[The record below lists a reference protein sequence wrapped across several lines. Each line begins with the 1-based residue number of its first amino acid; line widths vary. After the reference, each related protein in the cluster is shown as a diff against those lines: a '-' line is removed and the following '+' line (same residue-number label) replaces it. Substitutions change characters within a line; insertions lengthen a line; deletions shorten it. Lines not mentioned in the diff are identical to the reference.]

1 MKGKESPLCTPIAA
15 LAVLLAACA
24 STPPAPTPAVKA
36 ELAPTGTLP
45 YYRPAM
51 FGMGIGELL
60 VVLVI
65 VLVVFGAGR
74 LPEVMGSLGKG
85 VQAFKKGVREPP
97 EIDVTPEKPEPD
109 AKAKP

>member
-1 MKGKESPLCTPIAA
+1 MALPAHQGSPIIQ
-15 LAVLLAACA
+15 
-24 STPPAPTPAVKA
+24 
-36 ELAPTGTLP
+36 
-45 YYRPAM
+45 AM

-85 VQAFKKGVREPP
+85 VQAFKKGLHEPP
-97 EIDVTPEKPEPD
+97 EIDVTPD
-109 AKAKP
+109 DGAAKGNKKS

>member
-1 MKGKESPLCTPIAA
+1 
-15 LAVLLAACA
+15 
-24 STPPAPTPAVKA
+24 
-36 ELAPTGTLP
+36 
-45 YYRPAM
+45 M

-85 VQAFKKGVREPP
+85 VQAFKQGLREPP
-97 EIDVTPEKPEPD
+97 EIDVTPDTPPAD
-109 AKAKP
+109 PKAKREA